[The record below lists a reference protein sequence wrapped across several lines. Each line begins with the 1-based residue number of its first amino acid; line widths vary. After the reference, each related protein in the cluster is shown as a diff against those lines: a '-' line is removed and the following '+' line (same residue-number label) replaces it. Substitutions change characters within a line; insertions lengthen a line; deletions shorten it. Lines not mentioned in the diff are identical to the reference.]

1 MPELPEVET
10 VVRGLR
16 ARVLGRQI
24 GPVLFASKRIKQAN
38 SPGWRSRLSSNVVE
52 HIDRRGKYIIIRL
65 SGGNAMV
72 AHLRMTGRLWV
83 KPAAYK
89 REKHDRFVISLGRD
103 CRLVLSDARQ
113 FARVEWWPQA
123 QLTKHPSLEK
133 LGPDALTMTPA
144 QLSEACARSHRP
156 IKSMLLDQS
165 RLSGLGNIYADEV
178 LFAARI
184 HPRTIAD
191 SLGPK
196 RLARLT
202 AAIRLI
208 LQQAIDL
215 CGTTFDTFSDLEGN
229 SGGFGPKLRVYHRT
243 GLPCLVCG
251 SPVRRMVLAGRGTHF
266 CRRCQRS

>member
-16 ARVLGRQI
+16 ARILGRQI
-24 GPVLFASKRIKQAN
+24 GPVLFASKRITQAN
-38 SPGWRSRLSSNVVE
+38 SAGWRSHLSSNVVE
-52 HIDRRGKYIIIRL
+52 QVDRRGKYIIIHL

-89 REKHDRFVISLGRD
+89 REKHDRFVMSLGSD
-103 CRLVLSDARQ
+103 YRLVLSDARQ
-113 FARVEWWPQA
+113 FARVEWWPQN
-123 QLTKHPSLEK
+123 QLASHPSLEK
-133 LGPDALTMTPA
+133 LGPDALTVTLA

-156 IKSMLLDQS
+156 IKSMLLDQT
-165 RLSGLGNIYADEV
+165 RLAGMGNIYADEV
-178 LFAARI
+178 LFTAKI
-184 HPRTIAD
+184 HPRTTAD

-202 AAIRLI
+202 LAIHSI

-229 SGGFGPKLRVYHRT
+229 SGGFGPKLQIYQRT

-266 CRRCQRS
+266 CPTCQRA